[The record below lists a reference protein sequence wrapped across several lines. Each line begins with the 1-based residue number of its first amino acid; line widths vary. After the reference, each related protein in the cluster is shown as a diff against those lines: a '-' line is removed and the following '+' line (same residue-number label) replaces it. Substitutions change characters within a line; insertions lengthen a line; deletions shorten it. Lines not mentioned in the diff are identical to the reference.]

1 MFGMSAPLAWG
12 PCRRA
17 SGVMTVQSYATALRR
32 CPHLSAKKFRNA
44 FMTLVYSVL
53 PGTKKT
59 GASCSSRTFTFQFCR
74 FQRIT

>member
-1 MFGMSAPLAWG
+1 MFGMSAPLTWG
-12 PCRRA
+12 PCRRS

-44 FMTLVYSVL
+44 FMTLVYSAL

-59 GASCSSRTFTFQFCR
+59 GAARAAPVPMRLYRC
-74 FQRIT
+74 QRIT